1 MVLMVQGCSAGAAG
15 HCRSVL
21 RGLML
26 ACIIQLRM
34 LQCRTVARHCAIS
47 YATCALLSSPQN
59 LTHEAIRK
67 RNSRDNVSVILIIL
81 NKWY

>member
-1 MVLMVQGCSAGAAG
+1 MGNCVSRAIA
-15 HCRSVL
+15 SVL
-21 RGLML
+21 
-26 ACIIQLRM
+26 
-34 LQCRTVARHCAIS
+34 
-47 YATCALLSSPQN
+47 QN

>member
-1 MVLMVQGCSAGAAG
+1 MTCISYNA
-15 HCRSVL
+15 SVL
-21 RGLML
+21 
-26 ACIIQLRM
+26 
-34 LQCRTVARHCAIS
+34 
-47 YATCALLSSPQN
+47 QN